1 MISVEQLERV
11 RLLRLNRPPAN
22 LLTLDSL
29 KRLKEE
35 ALSAAAD
42 PGTRAVVIVSDLPRY
57 FSAGLDLSAGHSLE
71 LFSGLLEMYRAW
83 LELPKPTVAA
93 INGTAI
99 LGGWI
104 LSMALDYRF
113 MTPDGKL
120 ALSEAKYGISP
131 TKLLIKRALEL
142 SGDPR
147 AIKELVY
154 RGRTLRA
161 QEAFEARLVDELVP
175 AEELRERA
183 LREARS
189 LAKLAPNASASVKRA
204 LREGLDGL
212 WNESLEDFR
221 KLYDSDE
228 SREGL
233 SALMEKR
240 RPRWEA

>member
-11 RLLRLNRPPAN
+11 RLLRLSRPPAN
-22 LLTLDSL
+22 LLNLDAL

-42 PGTRAVVIVSDLPRY
+42 PGTRAVLIVSDQPKY

-104 LSMALDYRF
+104 LSMAMDYRY
-113 MTPDGKL
+113 MTPDGKI
-120 ALSEAKYGISP
+120 ALSEVKYGISP

-147 AIKELVY
+147 TVKELVY

-161 QEAFEARLVDELVP
+161 PEALEARLVDELVP
-175 AEELRERA
+175 APELRERA
-183 LREARS
+183 LKEARS
-189 LAKLAPNASASVKRA
+189 LAKMAPNASASVKRA
-204 LREGLDGL
+204 LRESLDGL
-212 WNESLEDFR
+212 WKDSLDDFR

-228 SREGL
+228 CREGL
-233 SALMEKR
+233 SALIEKR